1 MDHYDKL
8 GMVWNPFLMFF
19 HTPNF
24 TSNVVNTDE
33 YGLRCNHLLGKTI
46 FPLKDNSLN
55 NENSIIIGG
64 STAFGVGAS
73 SDGMTISSKLSNLT
87 NINHINMGGR
97 AYSSSQELILFS
109 KLASQLKKI
118 KHVIIFSGLNDLHLS
133 SFGLDKKD
141 FGYFYYMRRFKNAM
155 DLAALS
161 KKQLLMRLFLYP
173 FYKDS
178 ITYNKIDKTKFLKLL
193 FGINSIKKDNNK
205 PLVNIKYA
213 ISQLE
218 KNLFIWKQLSKAY
231 PFKLTYILQP
241 LSIWLEKELS
251 KEENSLFEYL
261 DSVSSSQ
268 NLISLF
274 DKNIYNEY
282 TLSLNK
288 LCKKLEINYFDSNKL
303 LKGKLTKNDWIFTDR
318 AHLTDLGNEK
328 VSDMIDSILS

>member
-1 MDHYDKL
+1 MDYYDKL
-8 GMVWNPFLMFF
+8 GVIWNPFLMFF
-19 HTPNF
+19 HTPNYV
-24 TSNVVNTDE
+24 SKVVNTDE

-46 FPLKDNSLN
+46 YPLNNSSLN
-55 NENSIIIGG
+55 DENSIIVGG

-73 SDGMTISSKLSNLT
+73 SDEMTISSKLSNLT
-87 NINHINMGGR
+87 HTNHINMGGR

-133 SFGLDKKD
+133 SFGLDVKD
-141 FGYFYYMRRFKNAM
+141 FGNFYYMKKFKNAM

-161 KKQLLMRLFLYP
+161 KKQLLMRFFLYP

-178 ITYNKIDKTKFLKLL
+178 IMYNKTNKSEFFKLL
-193 FGINSIKKDNNK
+193 FRIKSIKKDNNRF
-205 PLVNIKYA
+205 LINIHYA

-251 KEENSLFEYL
+251 QEEKSLFQYL

-282 TLSLNK
+282 TLSLSKLCNK
-288 LCKKLEINYFDSNKL
+288 LDINYVDSNKV
-303 LKGKLTKNDWIFTDR
+303 LKGNLTKDDWIFTDR

-328 VSDMIDSILS
+328 VSDMISSILS